1 MTRCH
6 ERATPSTGRNSFDS
20 ASILSG
26 RRSIT
31 TKRCRRNISR
41 APSFAVCAAPSSAR
55 CTTRRPLR
63 KESRKWLLRWR
74 LRRSGSVV
82 LASTAAI
89 ACVNLRAPT
98 DKAEARLP
106 PVIVTTPEGRAAT
119 NARTTPARA
128 TPARVLVPAV
138 MLGSDSAYF
147 RAYPL
152 MVPVEGIEQRSLRD
166 TFHEQRS
173 GGRIHMATDILAL
186 RGTPVL
192 SASDGRIIKL
202 ASGGAGGITIYV
214 ADASGRYLHYY
225 AHLEGYAPGIKE
237 GLQVREGQVIGF
249 VGTTGNAPPNTP
261 HLHYQVMRSD
271 KDYWNGSPIDVRPFM
286 TKPGKMRQ

>member
-1 MTRCH
+1 M
-6 ERATPSTGRNSFDS
+6 A
-20 ASILSG
+20 
-26 RRSIT
+26 
-31 TKRCRRNISR
+31 
-41 APSFAVCAAPSSAR
+41 
-55 CTTRRPLR
+55 
-63 KESRKWLLRWR
+63 
-74 LRRSGSVV
+74 
-82 LASTAAI
+82 

-98 DKAEARLP
+98 DKTEPRLP
-106 PVIVTTPEGRAAT
+106 AVIVTTPEGRSATAARS
-119 NARTTPARA
+119 AGERS
-128 TPARVLVPAV
+128 TPARVLVSPV
-138 MLGSDSAYF
+138 MLASDSSYF

-152 MVPVEGIEQRSLRD
+152 MVPVEGIEPRSLRD
-166 TFHEQRS
+166 TFHEGRS

-202 ASGGAGGITIYV
+202 ANGGAGGITIYV

-225 AHLEGYAPGIKE
+225 GHLEGYAPGVKE

-271 KDYWNGSPIDVRPFM
+271 KDYWNGTPIDVRPFM
-286 TKPGKMRQ
+286 TKPGRMRQ

>member
-1 MTRCH
+1 M
-6 ERATPSTGRNSFDS
+6 
-20 ASILSG
+20 
-26 RRSIT
+26 
-31 TKRCRRNISR
+31 
-41 APSFAVCAAPSSAR
+41 
-55 CTTRRPLR
+55 
-63 KESRKWLLRWR
+63 
-74 LRRSGSVV
+74 
-82 LASTAAI
+82 
-89 ACVNLRAPT
+89 
-98 DKAEARLP
+98 LP
-106 PVIVTTPEGRAAT
+106 
-119 NARTTPARA
+119 
-128 TPARVLVPAV
+128 V

-152 MVPVEGIEQRSLRD
+152 MVPVEGIEPRSLRD
-166 TFHEQRS
+166 TFHEGRS

-192 SASDGRIIKL
+192 SASDGRIVKL
-202 ASGGAGGITIYV
+202 ANGGAGGITIYI

-225 AHLEGYAPGIKE
+225 GHLEGYAPGVRD